1 MKMKLLSTF
10 FAMLVFGAPKNHLKE
25 GGVDEKIYAT
35 ATYLNEDK
43 GQDYSVVVGCG
54 YNTDKDVYFIAKW
67 VHDYHAEKRI
77 KGDYAYVSLAL
88 SF

>member
-10 FAMLVFGAPKNHLKE
+10 FAMLVFGAPKNHLKK
-25 GGVDEKIYAT
+25 GGVDEKI
-35 ATYLNEDK
+35 
-43 GQDYSVVVGCG
+43 C
-54 YNTDKDVYFIAKW
+54 YFIAKW

>member
-1 MKMKLLSTF
+1 MKMKSLSTF

-35 ATYLNEDK
+35 ATYLKEDK
-43 GQDYSVVVGCG
+43 GQDFSVVVGCG
-54 YNTDKDVYFIAKW
+54 YNTD
-67 VHDYHAEKRI
+67 HDYHAEKRI